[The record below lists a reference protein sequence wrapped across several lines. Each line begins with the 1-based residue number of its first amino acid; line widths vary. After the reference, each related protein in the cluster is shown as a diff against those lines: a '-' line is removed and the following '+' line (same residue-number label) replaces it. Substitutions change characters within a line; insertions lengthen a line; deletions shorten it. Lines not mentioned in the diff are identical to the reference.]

1 MLEEHP
7 NICIMSSAI
16 VFLVYLEE
24 TKIFLSQSL
33 IFITLLI
40 N

>member
-7 NICIMSSAI
+7 NICIMISAI

-24 TKIFLSQSL
+24 TKIFLSQPL
-33 IFITLLI
+33 IFIMLLI